1 MTSRYVYC
9 PMTSRK
15 LGRRVTLLE
24 RIRRKF
30 RHVEKPDVYQV
41 IGYCAPIYPGK

>member
-15 LGRRVTLLE
+15 LGRRVSLMTRL
-24 RIRRKF
+24 RRWL
-30 RHVEKPDVYQV
+30 RNDKPDLYEI
-41 IGYCAPIYPGK
+41 IGYCTPVYPGK

>member
-15 LGRRVTLLE
+15 LGRRVTLLD
-24 RIRRKF
+24 RLRRWIH
-30 RHVEKPDVYQV
+30 RPQKPDVYEI